1 MRQSLIGRKNKFI
14 EFVADFDLSLF
25 REIVNKE
32 EAFFDDIDVMSVI
45 GLVSKLITDFGQKFV
60 LILNVEFFVKFS
72 VVNKVLSDLLA
83 GLMIESKVL
92 DNFSELVRSSSRLSL
107 YFLRVQST
115 SPTSPLM
122 YPIITIPKSCIMST
136 TAISWIFEGSKSPY
150 PTVSMVVLEK

>member
-1 MRQSLIGRKNKFI
+1 MRQSLIGRKDNFI
-14 EFVADFDLSLF
+14 EFVADFDLSFF

-83 GLMIESKVL
+83 GLMIESKVVGQL
-92 DNFSELVRSSSRLSL
+92 
-107 YFLRVQST
+107 LRVGK
-115 SPTSPLM
+115 
-122 YPIITIPKSCIMST
+122 IIFKAFSLFPEGTKH
-136 TAISWIFEGSKSPY
+136 ISDFTVNVTDHHDSKELHNEHNSNF
-150 PTVSMVVLEK
+150 LDIWR